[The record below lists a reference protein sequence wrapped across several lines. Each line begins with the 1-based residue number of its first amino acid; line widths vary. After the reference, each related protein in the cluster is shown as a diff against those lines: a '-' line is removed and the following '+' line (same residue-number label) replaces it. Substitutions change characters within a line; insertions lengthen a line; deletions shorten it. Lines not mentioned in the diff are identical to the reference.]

1 MDDKMKIKNR
11 SKPFKFMKKHG
22 TYHYLKEQ
30 YKKGSRVVV
39 SRYGDGE
46 YWIMTGVKKK
56 KIIAGQLVTEE
67 LIKLLNKSFKKEGQ
81 LICLPNKRKLTLDNL
96 YLNTGSKKLADEICR
111 YIISNSNHSLYG
123 QGRWRNIDL
132 IRYDSELVTNFF
144 VGKTLVVSGHKE
156 VCQKAFSNI
165 EGVDVYGVPVR
176 NSFGDYENIKND
188 LVSISKLYKN
198 IIFSAGPIT
207 KILIADLIDKCET
220 HLIDLGSSLGAIIN
234 PYSIDCQVVRTWPN
248 CLRREDLKIIKKHSD
263 KFFKT
268 LNKKIRGIK

>member
-1 MDDKMKIKNR
+1 MEIRN
-11 SKPFKFMKKHG
+11 KPFKFMNKHG
-22 TYHYLKEQ
+22 TYHYIKDL
-30 YKKGSRVVV
+30 YKKGDRVVV

-81 LICLPNKRKLTLDNL
+81 LVCLPGKIKTSRENL
-96 YLNTGSKKLADEICR
+96 YEEDSILKNKISR
-111 YIISNSNHSLYG
+111 YIIQNSDHAMYG
-123 QGRWRNIDL
+123 QVQWRDIDL

-268 LNKKIRGIK
+268 LNKKIRGIR